1 VKFRIDP
8 IKEKIIVTE
17 ADGLEYR
24 QLRTYLTRHVKG
36 YRHQPRFKMGVWDGQ
51 VSYFNNGQ
59 IDLGLWR
66 EVANCCAQF
75 GYSFGVENKAD
86 FPLDRDITLESIN
99 IFCSEFFRDHKSNG
113 GEFKPYEHQ
122 LDTIYKVLK
131 NRYCITEIAT
141 GGGKSLVFSTILFYI
156 LKHIKPDA
164 KALLIV
170 PSISLVTQFYNDIY
184 NYNLGESNENAEPLD
199 IKVEEI
205 MSDKPR
211 RTVDGEP
218 NVYIGTYQ
226 SLEKWPA
233 EWFKQF
239 DIVAADEAHTCKAK
253 TLIDVL
259 GRTRG
264 SARWRFG
271 MSGTFPKE
279 DSLEILTIQALL
291 GPKISEVKAK
301 ELMDK
306 GVISGVK
313 IKSIQLNHEDP
324 GFEAQLKMIK
334 RGRNGKACYDLEK
347 AYIHKS
353 DKRLRF
359 IVDKIAKNVKK
370 TTLVLFHTVE
380 YGTRLYEA
388 MRDTLDKEVYYIDGS
403 VKTEKRE
410 WIKKRLEEG
419 DGAKILVA
427 SFGTLSTGVSIRNIH
442 TIVFAD
448 SFKSDQVI
456 RQSIGRGLRLHKD
469 KDKLILID
477 ITDQFTGGL
486 NPTNILFKHW
496 IERKSIYKEQE
507 FEWDELKINL

>member
-1 VKFRIDP
+1 MKFRIDP
-8 IKEKIIVTE
+8 INEKIIVTE

-24 QLRTYLTRHVKG
+24 QLKTYLTRHVKN

-66 EVANCCAQF
+66 EVANCCAEF
-75 GYSFGVENKAD
+75 GYSFVVENKQD
-86 FPLDRDITLESIN
+86 FPLERDITLDSVQT
-99 IFCSEFFRDHKSNG
+99 FCDEFFVDHKSG
-113 GEFKPYEHQ
+113 GNKFTPYEHQ
-122 LDTIYKVLK
+122 LDTIYKILK
-131 NRYCITEIAT
+131 NRYCLTEIAT

-156 LKHIKPDA
+156 LKNIKPDA

-184 NYNLGESNENAEPLD
+184 NYNLGESNENLNPLD
-199 IKVEEI
+199 IRVEEI

-211 RTVDGEP
+211 RIVDKEP
-218 NVYIGTYQ
+218 NIYIGTYQ
-226 SLEKWPA
+226 SLEKWPT
-233 EWFKQF
+233 EWFEQF

-253 TLIDVL
+253 TLIDIL
-259 GRTRG
+259 SRTKG
-264 SARWRFG
+264 KAKWRFG
-271 MSGTFPKE
+271 MSGTFPKP
-279 DSLEILTIQALL
+279 DTLEILTIQALL
-291 GPKISEVKAK
+291 GPKIAEVKAK
-301 ELMDK
+301 ELMEK

-313 IKSIQLNHEDP
+313 IKSVQLNHEDQT
-324 GFEAQLKMIK
+324 FANQLKMIK

-347 AYIHKS
+347 KYIQQS

-359 IVDKIAKNVKK
+359 IVDKIAKNSKK
-370 TTLVLFHTVE
+370 TTLILFHTVD

-388 MRDTLDKEVYYIDGS
+388 MRDTLDREIHYIDGS

-410 WIKKRLEEG
+410 YIKKRLEET
-419 DGAKILVA
+419 DCAKILVA
-427 SFGTLSTGVSIRNIH
+427 SFGTLSTGVSIKNIH

-477 ITDQFTGGL
+477 ITDQFSSRDES
-486 NPTNILFKHW
+486 NILFKHW
-496 IERKSIYKEQE
+496 LERKAIYKEQDFE
-507 FEWDELKINL
+507 FEELKINL